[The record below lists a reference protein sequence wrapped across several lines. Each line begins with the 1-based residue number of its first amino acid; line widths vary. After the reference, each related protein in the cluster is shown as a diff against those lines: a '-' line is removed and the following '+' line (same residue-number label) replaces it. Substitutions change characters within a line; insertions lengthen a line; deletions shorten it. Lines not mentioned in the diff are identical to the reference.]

1 MEGSGGFNNT
11 GYGSP
16 PGTSPP
22 QQPYPGFDPNLYD
35 PQAYQYGMPNLYG
48 GFDQTFPPP
57 QRFNGMAIASLSC
70 GGASILMIAFGMLM
84 SYCMLFLGPLAIICS
99 LVGVVLGIIGLNQIN
114 KDSSYKGRGLAIA
127 GLITSGVTLILA
139 LMGILLVVLIVAM
152 FVSMPMG
159 EMILF
164 DFAWSVG
171 VVI

>member
-1 MEGSGGFNNT
+1 MEGSGEFNDP
-11 GYGSP
+11 GYG
-16 PGTSPP
+16 PGTIPP
-22 QQPYPGFDPNLYD
+22 QQPYPGYD
-35 PQAYQYGMPNLYG
+35 PYQYDTSGFQYGLPNYYG
-48 GFDQTFPPP
+48 DIYQPFPPP

-114 KDSSYKGRGLAIA
+114 KDSSYKGKGLAIA

-139 LMGILLVVLIVAM
+139 LMGILLVVFIVAM

-159 EMILF
+159 GMILF